1 MPRKNIL
8 SKKLQV
14 ILPDE
19 QLDWL
24 QDMIL
29 NGDAENM
36 SQAIRL
42 AIKKEMK
49 RNEDE

>member
-1 MPRKNIL
+1 M
-8 SKKLQV
+8 SQKLQV
-14 ILPDE
+14 ILPDD

-29 NGDAENM
+29 DGDAENM

-42 AIKKEMK
+42 CIKKEMK
-49 RNEDE
+49 RHEDE

>member
-1 MPRKNIL
+1 MSQKI
-8 SKKLQV
+8 QV

-29 NGDAENM
+29 RGDAENM

-49 RNEDE
+49 RHENE